1 MKLETIKEAV
11 NKKFG
16 LDIALDTRQRNYTY
30 AKKVFSKLA
39 YESGATFKEVGN
51 VIKKSHCNILHHV
64 NSIDVIT
71 LEDKRK
77 HDEIIRELG
86 LVLSKP
92 FFYSDQDIIK
102 KEIKRR
108 KTTNKTI
115 KEIQDVIDILTGWD
129 IETVTEFKQT
139 RLDPFNASLKTR
151 VMPKT
156 IKEVKGALLNNR
168 VKNPVLC

>member
-16 LDIALDTRQRNYTY
+16 LDISLDTRQRNYAY

-77 HDEIIRELG
+77 HDQIIRELN

-92 FFYSDQDIIK
+92 FFNSEQDKIK
-102 KEIKRR
+102 KEIK
-108 KTTNKTI
+108 THKTI

-129 IETVTEFKQT
+129 IETVKEFKEL

-151 VMPKT
+151 IMPKT

-168 VKNPVLC
+168 VKNPVLCQ

>member
-16 LDIALDTRQRNYTY
+16 LDIALDTRQRNYAY

-139 RLDPFNASLKTR
+139 RLDPFNACIKTR

>member
-1 MKLETIKEAV
+1 MKLETIKQAV
-11 NKKFG
+11 DKKFN
-16 LDIALDTRQRNYTY
+16 LDIALNTRQRNYTY

-71 LEDKRK
+71 IQDKRK

-92 FFYSDQDIIK
+92 FFNSEQDKIK
-102 KEIKRR
+102 KEIKR

-139 RLDPFNASLKTR
+139 RLDPFNASLKHR
-151 VMPKT
+151 VKPKT
-156 IKEVKGALLNNR
+156 IKEVKGALLNKK